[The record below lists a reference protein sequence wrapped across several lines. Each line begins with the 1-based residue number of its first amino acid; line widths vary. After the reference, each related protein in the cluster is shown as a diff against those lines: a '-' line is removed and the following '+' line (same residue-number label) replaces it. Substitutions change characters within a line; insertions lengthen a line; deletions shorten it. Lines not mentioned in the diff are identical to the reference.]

1 MIHLTKPKFWD
12 NKKISFYSLLLFPF
26 SLMTII
32 IIFLKKK
39 LFKTKFFNTPIICVG
54 NIYIGGTGKTPTS
67 IFLAEELLKLKREPV
82 ILRKYYKNH
91 NDEYEQIKNRS
102 LKLITNKNRVDGII
116 EAERASCKT
125 VILDDGLQDYEI
137 KKNLEIVCFNS
148 HQLIGNGLVL
158 PSGPLRENLSSLKNK
173 DIIIINGKKNTKFEE
188 KILKINKNLEIFYSI
203 YKPVN
208 IHRFENVKLLALAGI
223 ANPENFFTLLE
234 ENKLNVEEKLIFPD
248 HYRFKKDEI
257 ESIINN
263 AGGKKLKVIMTEKDF
278 FKIKQFNLKNVDY
291 LKVSLDIIEKEKL
304 INRIK
309 KIYD

>member
-1 MIHLTKPKFWD
+1 M
-12 NKKISFYSLLLFPF
+12 
-26 SLMTII
+26 
-32 IIFLKKK
+32 
-39 LFKTKFFNTPIICVG
+39 
-54 NIYIGGTGKTPTS
+54 
-67 IFLAEELLKLKREPV
+67 
-82 ILRKYYKNH
+82 
-91 NDEYEQIKNRS
+91 
-102 LKLITNKNRVDGII
+102 
-116 EAERASCKT
+116 
-125 VILDDGLQDYEI
+125 
-137 KKNLEIVCFNS
+137 
-148 HQLIGNGLVL
+148 
-158 PSGPLRENLSSLKNK
+158 
-173 DIIIINGKKNTKFEE
+173 
-188 KILKINKNLEIFYSI
+188 
-203 YKPVN
+203 
-208 IHRFENVKLLALAGI
+208 LALAGI

>member
-32 IIFLKKK
+32 IIFLKKI

-91 NDEYEQIKNRS
+91 
-102 LKLITNKNRVDGII
+102 KNRVDGII
-116 EAERASCKT
+116 EAERAGCKT

-208 IHRFENVKLLALAGI
+208 IHRFENAKLLALAGI